1 MASDDKKTKADPVQK
16 KAAPCKERRKSTAD
30 AAPAKAEG
38 GEKEAGSPSGYHR
51 GEGQKPVT
59 QAYKDN
65 WNLIFGG
72 RRRSDD
78 PPLSERL
85 TNNST
90 RHPAPSARGQDHQG
104 PFAAAKPAS
113 AHVSSKCAGNCPV
126 LKMMVGSSS

>member
-16 KAAPCKERRKSTAD
+16 TKADPASKSDAPKKDKSTADTKSTGGAKGTADATSSAD

-65 WNLIFGG
+65 WNLIFGEKKKK
-72 RRRSDD
+72 R
-78 PPLSERL
+78 
-85 TNNST
+85 
-90 RHPAPSARGQDHQG
+90 
-104 PFAAAKPAS
+104 
-113 AHVSSKCAGNCPV
+113 
-126 LKMMVGSSS
+126 